1 MKLRFLGT
9 GTSNGVPQ
17 IGCQCPTCLST
28 DSHDKRM
35 RASALLTTDT
45 GQNILIDCGPDFYH
59 QIIRAGAPPLDA
71 LLVTHIHY
79 DHVGGMDDLRPYCAG
94 GAFPVYCSADV
105 HSDLRQTKPY
115 SFATHLYPGVPTYA
129 ITHLEPLKP
138 IGVAGIT
145 VTPVPILHYKLPIL
159 GFKFG
164 ERLAYVTDCKTM
176 PQETVQ
182 ALKGVDTLVI
192 NALRHK
198 EHLSHLNLQQ
208 ALELVKQINPR
219 VTYLT
224 HMSHDIGKHEQLE
237 ASLPPGVY
245 PAYDGLEIRID

>member
-17 IGCQCPTCLST
+17 IGCHCPTCLST

-94 GAFPVYCSADV
+94 GAFPVYCSTDV

-115 SFATHLYPGVPTYA
+115 SFATHLYPGVPTYG

-138 IGVAGIT
+138 IDVAGIT